1 MIKLSQIEAGRLT
14 AYYPAREVKHRVRMS
29 QQTTNPKE
37 QMSKII
43 HSMLRVLDLEKSC
56 KFYADCFAL
65 LPSHRLHFP
74 AFTLV
79 YLRNAENDSEI
90 ELTWNKDR
98 TEAYTHGDGYG
109 HVGVCVPDAVAD
121 RARLTQLGYNP
132 LDIKEFKNDDG
143 SLIARYFFILDP
155 DGYKVEV
162 LERHGHY
169 Q

>member
-1 MIKLSQIEAGRLT
+1 
-14 AYYPAREVKHRVRMS
+14 
-29 QQTTNPKE
+29 
-37 QMSKII
+37 MSKII
-43 HSMLRVLDLEKSC
+43 HSMLRVLNLEKSV

-65 LPSHRLHFP
+65 HPSHRLDFP
-74 AFTLV
+74 TFTLV
-79 YLRNAENDSEI
+79 YLRNAENDAEI

-109 HVGVCVPDAVAD
+109 HVGVCVPDAAAD
-121 RARLTQLGYNP
+121 HARLVQLGYGP
-132 LDIKEFKNDDG
+132 LDIKEFKASDG